1 MGFEK
6 GNKLGKKFTQET
18 QPETNGRPVGSKN
31 RATIAKK
38 WLDVELKAKNPLSGV
53 EEMLSQED
61 LITLAQIRAA
71 RESDSQAYKVLMDSR
86 YGAPKQDI
94 EIEGKQTINI
104 RIE

>member
-1 MGFEK
+1 MPFQK
-6 GNKLGKKFTQET
+6 GNKVGKVFTPEN
-18 QPETNGRPVGSKN
+18 QPEKNGRPAGVKN

-38 WLDVELKAKNPLSGV
+38 WLDVEIKAKNPLSGV

-86 YGAPKQDI
+86 YGAPRQDI